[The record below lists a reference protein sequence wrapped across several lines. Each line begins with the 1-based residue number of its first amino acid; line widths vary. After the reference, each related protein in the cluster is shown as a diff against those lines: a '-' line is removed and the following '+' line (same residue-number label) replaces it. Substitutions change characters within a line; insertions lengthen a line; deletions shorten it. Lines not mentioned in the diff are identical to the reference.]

1 MGFSPE
7 SYTFMTMGRLH
18 RVDSQAKLG
27 VVSGRWLVV
36 SERAVFG
43 LNFLLLGKVLENPP
57 YRLPLAVSPFSL
69 AYARQ
74 LPHRSWGSIAFAKG
88 GLLERAKK
96 REVYLLS

>member
-36 SERAVFG
+36 SGRRADSRRETSILRTRLVPSKSIRRYKFTETAEE
-43 LNFLLLGKVLENPP
+43 NKVEQATV
-57 YRLPLAVSPFSL
+57 RF
-69 AYARQ
+69 
-74 LPHRSWGSIAFAKG
+74 
-88 GLLERAKK
+88 
-96 REVYLLS
+96 